1 MKFYKQSFENNEN
14 LLLYHIFRVFKSSKF
29 SDTLAGPGL
38 LNTPFIPLRIKLD
51 YPLGNISHFNFP
63 LLIVDKCLLKPMRV
77 HGLVVAKNS
86 PLGIRRLAW
95 SVLSLALKWW

>member
-1 MKFYKQSFENNEN
+1 MKNSLRISHFSCFK
-14 LLLYHIFRVFKSSKF
+14 IFKS

-38 LNTPFIPLRIKLD
+38 LNTPSIPLRIKLD

-86 PLGIRRLAW
+86 PLCIRRLAW